1 MEGYNWSCKTF
12 LLALLLI
19 IPVII
24 QISEGRDPGGNGRPG
39 RRCTCRFCTN
49 LRQIN
54 EDTQRKTDAKFDF
67 DVYNFNNK
75 SQNNDRDS
83 FDGGDLQTIR
93 NCPEFINLWGSQE
106 LANQVVVALREKVDT
121 NNRVTRDNFNTVM
134 EQFKNSES
142 NNAKGAKT
150 DKDPESEDK
159 KRYRKG
165 PKK

>member
-49 LRQIN
+49 LNRIY
-54 EDTQRKTDAKFDF
+54 DGRHRKTDSSTKFDF

-75 SQNNDRDS
+75 SQNNDNDS
-83 FDGGDLQTIR
+83 FDGRDLETIR
-93 NCPEFINLWGSQE
+93 ECPQFTILWGSE
-106 LANQVVVALREKVDT
+106 TLASK
-121 NNRVTRDNFNTVM
+121 
-134 EQFKNSES
+134 
-142 NNAKGAKT
+142 
-150 DKDPESEDK
+150 
-159 KRYRKG
+159 
-165 PKK
+165 